1 SYGIG
6 KGLIYSFP
14 CVCKNGD
21 WEIVQGLSINEFSRG
36 KMQATEKELQED
48 REAVKELLPE
58 YLRCALK
65 KRTNAVAFLF
75 VGVGLCFGDRSGGVC
90 GRWWV
95 SDYASLI
102 RPTVDPT
109 YGQSDLRLIRHAINP
124 TCGGTFGF
132 DVHSG
137 CEWCLPHAEV
147 PLRFGWGCYLV
158 SS

>member
-1 SYGIG
+1 ANAAIFHMRDWALGTPDGDWVSMGVYSDGSYGIE

-36 KMQATEKELQED
+36 KMQATEKELQEERD
-48 REAVKELLPE
+48 AVKELLPAS
-58 YLRCALK
+58 LLFVLK
-65 KRTNAVAFLF
+65 KPPHAVAFLF

-102 RPTVDPT
+102 RLMANPT
-109 YGQSDLRLIRHAINP
+109 YG
-124 TCGGTFGF
+124 
-132 DVHSG
+132 
-137 CEWCLPHAEV
+137 
-147 PLRFGWGCYLV
+147 
-158 SS
+158 